1 MSNPV
6 EEFEKNKPL
15 QREAMLE
22 TYKLEFDIHKT
33 QATLVMGSLIAVIA
47 LSDLLVP
54 DEPKFLWLLAV
65 SCVLLLFSMGW
76 SLAHMLRLTTEVLH
90 ELSPYS
96 SGEESAKGG
105 RGRKVKRSRWL
116 SLVSFPLGLGIF
128 ALFVY
133 WNAFV

>member
-33 QATLVMGSLIAVIA
+33 QATLVTGSLIAVIA

-54 DEPKFLWLLAV
+54 DEPRFLWLLAV
-65 SCVLLLFSMGW
+65 S
-76 SLAHMLRLTTEVLH
+76 
-90 ELSPYS
+90 
-96 SGEESAKGG
+96 
-105 RGRKVKRSRWL
+105 
-116 SLVSFPLGLGIF
+116 
-128 ALFVY
+128 
-133 WNAFV
+133 